1 MRGGRF
7 QEYRVGASTGPDAVD
22 VENAIRKEQC
32 EQRLARIANGKEPS
46 HKNTPWP
53 GQEKG
58 KPMK

>member
-7 QEYRVGASTGPDAVD
+7 QEYGRPTGLDAVD
-22 VENAIRKEQC
+22 EANAIRKEEC
-32 EQRLARIANGKEPS
+32 ELRLARIQNGKEPS